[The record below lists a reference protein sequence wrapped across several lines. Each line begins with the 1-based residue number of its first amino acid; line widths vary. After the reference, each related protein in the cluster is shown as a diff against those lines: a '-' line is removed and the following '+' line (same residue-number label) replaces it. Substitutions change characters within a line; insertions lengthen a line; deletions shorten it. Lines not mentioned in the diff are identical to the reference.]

1 MIVER
6 LEIAVLDGREAA
18 FEAALLDV
26 RQGLVMTRGFRGF
39 TVAQSVDQPSSYLVQ
54 VLWETVEEHADFAD
68 SDRFGRCWAPVGP
81 FLAGPPR
88 AQTFAQRDGLTFRGP
103 GVITDWSG
111 LSYRP

>member
-6 LEIAVLDGREAA
+6 VELTVVGGREGD

-26 RQGLVMTRGFRGF
+26 RQGLVMAAGFRGL
-39 TVAQSVDQPSSYLVQ
+39 TAAQGVDDPSTYLIQ
-54 VLWETVEEHADFAD
+54 VLWETVDEHVGFAR
-68 SDRFGRCWAPVGP
+68 SGRRERCWAPVGP
-81 FLAGPPR
+81 LLAGSPR
-88 AQTFAQRDGLTFRGP
+88 AQLFAERDGLTFRGP